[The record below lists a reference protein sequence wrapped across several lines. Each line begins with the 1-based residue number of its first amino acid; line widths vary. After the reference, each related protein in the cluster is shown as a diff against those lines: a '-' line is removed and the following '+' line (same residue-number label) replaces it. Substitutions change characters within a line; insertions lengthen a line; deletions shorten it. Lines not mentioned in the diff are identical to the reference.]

1 MTHDFDQVIERRGT
15 GSAKWFTYPPDV
27 LPLFVADMDF
37 PSPPPVIRA
46 LRGRIEHGFFGYG
59 YKLEVTE
66 LHEVVA
72 DRLHKRYGWQVS
84 PEAIVPVPGVIP
96 GFNVASAALASPGD
110 GVVLQTPLY
119 PPILRVPGNTGLRLD
134 EAPLGRDAGG
144 RYGIDPERIAAAL
157 RPDTRL
163 FFLCNPHNPV
173 GRVFTRAE
181 LGAVAE
187 LCLRHGLSIIS
198 DEIHADLL
206 FPGHAHV
213 PIASLDAEVAART
226 ITLMAPSK
234 TYNLAGLKCSMAII
248 PSAELRRRYVAE
260 RRDLVTAVNILGY
273 LAAVV
278 AYRDGQPWLDD
289 LLRYLEGNREL
300 VARFV
305 AERLPGTRMVA
316 PEGTYLAWID
326 GREAGLPGDDPYTFF
341 LERAKVAL
349 SDGRGYGDNGRGF
362 VRLNFGCPRPLLR
375 QALDRMA
382 ETLAA
387 RPAA

>member
-1 MTHDFDQVIERRGT
+1 MTHDFDRVIERRGT

-37 PSPPPVIRA
+37 PSPPPVVRA
-46 LRGRIEHGFFGYG
+46 LRERVEHGFFGYG

-72 DRLHKRYGWQVS
+72 ERLHKTYGWAVS
-84 PEAIVPVPGVIP
+84 PEAIVPVPGVMP
-96 GFNVASAALASPGD
+96 GFNVAASVLAAPGE
-110 GVVLQTPLY
+110 GVVMQTPLY
-119 PPILRVPGNTGLRLD
+119 PPILRVPANTGVRMD
-134 EAPLGRDAGG
+134 EAPLARDAAG
-144 RYGIDPERIAAAL
+144 RYRLDPERIVAAL
-157 RPDTRL
+157 RPDTRV

-181 LGAVAE
+181 LEDLAG
-187 LCLRHGLSIIS
+187 LCLRHGLSIIA

-206 FPGHAHV
+206 YPGHAHV
-213 PIASLDAEVAART
+213 PIASLDAEVAARA

-234 TYNLAGLKCSMAII
+234 TYNLAGLKCSLAII
-248 PSAELRRRYVAE
+248 PDAELRRRYVDA

-278 AYRDGQPWLDD
+278 AYRDGQSWLDD
-289 LLRYLEGNREL
+289 LLRYLEGNRDL
-300 VARFV
+300 VARHV
-305 AERLPGTRMVA
+305 AERLPGLRMVA

-326 GREAGLPGDDPYTFF
+326 ARAAALPGDDPYTFF

-375 QALDRMA
+375 QALDRMSEA
-382 ETLAA
+382 LAR
-387 RPAA
+387 RPAG